1 MSAPSGRNLHSATTT
16 VFSALMVI
24 IGAGLIIRTLILGGG
39 IFAIGVIM
47 GLLFVAAGCGRLWV
61 ARRGPK

>member
-1 MSAPSGRNLHSATTT
+1 MSAPSGRNLHASTTT

-24 IGAGLIIRTLILGGG
+24 IGGGLIVRTLTLGGG
-39 IFAIGVIM
+39 IFAIGVVM
-47 GLLFVAAGCGRLWV
+47 GILFVAAGCGRLWV